1 MGKGAIHGGRALS
14 PCAIALPVQRETA
27 YAAYSEKERQLQ
39 SKDSAPMVRGMKPL
53 ILFPALLSSALL
65 PGLVAAHPHVFVDT
79 GFALEFDENNQLVQ
93 IKVTW
98 QYDEF
103 YSLLI
108 TEDLFLDRDGDG
120 RLTEEENQRL
130 TGFDTNWDEGFNGD
144 LEIRVGGRL
153 LPLSGPME
161 ATTDLQRGRITST
174 HIRQLE
180 APIAMQEGP
189 FSIKAFDPSYYTAY
203 EIKLPVTLSDNLQGL
218 CLLERI
224 EPDIAG
230 GLALMQAQ
238 LLRLDADADLEENDI
253 PLMGGEFATEILV
266 TCPAS

>member
-1 MGKGAIHGGRALS
+1 MPAQH
-14 PCAIALPVQRETA
+14 ETA
-27 YAAYSEKERQLQ
+27 DPAQLSAVEQLQ
-39 SKDSAPMVRGMKPL
+39 RAVAGRKVQVMKPL
-53 ILFPALLSSALL
+53 LLLPALISGLMLPAL
-65 PGLVAAHPHVFVDT
+65 GSAHPHVFVDT
-79 GFALEFDENNQLVQ
+79 GFALEFDDDNQLVG

-108 TEDLFLDRDGDG
+108 TEDLFLDKDGDG
-120 RLTEEENQRL
+120 KLTPDERQRL
-130 TGFDTNWDEGFNGD
+130 IGFDTNWDEGFNGD
-144 LEIRVGGRL
+144 LEIRAAGQL
-153 LPLSGPME
+153 LALSGPMQ
-161 ATTDLQRGRITST
+161 ATTDLREGRIVSS
-174 HIRQLE
+174 HVRQLE
-180 APIAMQEGP
+180 PPVAMQDGP

-203 EIKLPVTLSDNLQGL
+203 EINLPVTLSDQLQGL

-238 LLRLDADADLEENDI
+238 LLRLNADADLEENDI

>member
-1 MGKGAIHGGRALS
+1 
-14 PCAIALPVQRETA
+14 
-27 YAAYSEKERQLQ
+27 
-39 SKDSAPMVRGMKPL
+39 MKHML
-53 ILFPALLSSALL
+53 LL
-65 PGLVAAHPHVFVDT
+65 PAVICGLVSPALVAAHPHIFVDT
-79 GFALEFDENNQLVQ
+79 GFTLGFDEDNQLVE

-108 TEDLFLDRDGDG
+108 TEDLFLDKDGDG
-120 RLTEEENQRL
+120 QLTPDERQRL
-130 TGFDTNWDEGFNGD
+130 IGFDTNWDEGFNGD
-144 LEIRVGGRL
+144 LEIRAGGQL
-153 LPLSGPME
+153 LALSGPMQ
-161 ATTDLQRGRITST
+161 AGTDLIEGRIVST
-174 HIRQLE
+174 HVRKIE
-180 APIAMQEGP
+180 PPVPMQDGP

-203 EIKLPVTLSDNLQGL
+203 EIKLPVTLSDHLQGL

-230 GLALMQAQ
+230 GLALMKAQ
-238 LLRLDADADLEENDI
+238 LLRLNADADLEENDI